1 MQADD
6 SGPVNNG
13 LSPKHSQSVWPV
25 ETDLV
30 FVPGSRKVMLM
41 SQRPLIRMVI
51 QDVIEQVRCAL
62 IFDNTFPDTFVVL
75 DFTQG
80 SLLVAAESNERATII
95 HNRLL
100 SDAEYMNKMAQLVSY
115 LIQIMILL
123 TFFQPRAHILLI
135 QAEVKDYCVATV
147 QNEFL
152 PIGSELTQF
161 VDWQLLNY
169 HYIYPVLNISVSF
182 LQNTV

>member
-6 SGPVNNG
+6 SGPVNNR
-13 LSPKHSQSVWPV
+13 LSPEHLQSVWPV
-25 ETDLV
+25 EMDLV

-100 SDAEYMNKMAQLVSY
+100 SDAKYMNKMAQLVSY
-115 LIQIMILL
+115 LIQIMMLL
-123 TFFQPRAHILLI
+123 TFFQPHACIPLI
-135 QAEVKDYCVATV
+135 
-147 QNEFL
+147 
-152 PIGSELTQF
+152 
-161 VDWQLLNY
+161 
-169 HYIYPVLNISVSF
+169 
-182 LQNTV
+182 